1 MPAVSSHPIIHR
13 HAAGSDGAL
22 VNAYLVEGPTGV
34 VAIDSM
40 LTVSDSRALR
50 EALEQLNKPLRAA
63 LLTHS
68 HPDHYGG
75 LTELVA
81 SDDVPI
87 IAVSGVN
94 EVIRRDD
101 EVKEQ
106 ILRPMFGD
114 EWTKKRTFPNE
125 TVSDGDAV
133 RIDGMTFTAMDIGP
147 GESPHDSAWFL
158 GADRTTVFLG
168 DQVYNHMHAY
178 LADGFHD
185 NWLSNIERLRSEL
198 RTDATLHIGHGEPTT
213 LALLD
218 WQREYIETFLTAVRE
233 VDYSR
238 PEEARAEVVARVKD
252 YLPTDKLQFLMEL
265 SIDPVAARDSR
276 DGI

>member
-1 MPAVSSHPIIHR
+1 MSAVSSHPIIHR

-40 LTVSDSRALR
+40 LTVSDRRALR
-50 EALEQLNKPLRAA
+50 GALEQLNKPLRAA

-114 EWTKKRTFPNE
+114 EWTKKRTLPNE

-133 RIDGMTFTAMDIGP
+133 SIDRMTFTAMDIGP
-147 GESPHDSAWFL
+147 GESPHDGAWLL

-178 LADGFHD
+178 LADGFHE

-198 RTDATLHIGHGEPTT
+198 PTDATLHIGHGEPTT

-218 WQREYIETFLTAVRE
+218 WQREYIETFLTAVGE

-252 YLPTDKLQFLMEL
+252 
-265 SIDPVAARDSR
+265 
-276 DGI
+276 